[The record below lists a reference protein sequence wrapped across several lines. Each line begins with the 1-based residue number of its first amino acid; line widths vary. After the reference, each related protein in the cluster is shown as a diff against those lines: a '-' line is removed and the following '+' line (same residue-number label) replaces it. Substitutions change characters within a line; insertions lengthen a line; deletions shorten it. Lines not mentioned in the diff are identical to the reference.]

1 MHCPCCTQELDA
13 GARRCSRCGAD
24 LTPQA
29 RRHRLT
35 VTIAY
40 ALVAILAVAFICYA
54 VLYWHATQL
63 SGVPPAT

>member
-35 VTIAY
+35 VTD
-40 ALVAILAVAFICYA
+40 FIE
-54 VLYWHATQL
+54 QL
-63 SGVPPAT
+63 FNIRI